1 MFFVFVLAFSFSFSK
16 DTWYFVFIY
25 FIFLRFDELFFFYGL
40 FSTILHQHHAIHGV
54 AFNGTV
60 GQCCCFVFH
69 KLIFKWLRQKANL
82 LYFIGISDKRN
93 VLLLL
98 PIAILQLFDQP
109 FIQMDHH
116 HQSQQFIHLFIH
128 SFLRFG
134 SSKCLSVCPYFY
146 LFIWISVCP
155 FVCLFVPVSIGLR
168 RFHRY
173 SYSCLGIYTYRLYYT
188 SIKNLTEW
196 MKEWVNDLRFMY
208 MFCI

>member
-128 SFLRFG
+128 SFLKFG
-134 SSKCLSVCPYFY
+134 SSKYLSVRPSVHISICLSEY
-146 LFIWISVCP
+146 LSV
-155 FVCLFVPVSIGLR
+155 
-168 RFHRY
+168 
-173 SYSCLGIYTYRLYYT
+173 RLSVYLSLY
-188 SIKNLTEW
+188 L
-196 MKEWVNDLRFMY
+196 
-208 MFCI
+208 